1 MSKSEKPAEKLEAQT
16 VAAAK
21 AITGMVGRMV
31 DDGVEPAALVEALA
45 GVLGSM
51 MAAAPRD
58 MADRLDASILAKIK
72 AHRASTW
79 AALDAVPVH

>member
-1 MSKSEKPAEKLEAQT
+1 MNSEQNPSEKLEAQT

-21 AITGMVGRMV
+21 ALTGMVGKMV

-45 GVLGSM
+45 TVLGSVM
-51 MAAAPRD
+51 GAAPRD
-58 MADRLDASILAKIK
+58 MADRLDASIMGKVRKARAKV
-72 AHRASTW
+72 W